1 MDQITAVP
9 LVFNNKEQPDLSH
22 MALVMGGVIGN
33 NFKYNIVSYFPSL
46 LDQGKKIAI

>member
-1 MDQITAVP
+1 MEQKTAVP

-22 MALVMGGVIGN
+22 MALVMGGVMGD
-33 NFKYNIVSYFPSL
+33 NFKYNIVSHFPSL